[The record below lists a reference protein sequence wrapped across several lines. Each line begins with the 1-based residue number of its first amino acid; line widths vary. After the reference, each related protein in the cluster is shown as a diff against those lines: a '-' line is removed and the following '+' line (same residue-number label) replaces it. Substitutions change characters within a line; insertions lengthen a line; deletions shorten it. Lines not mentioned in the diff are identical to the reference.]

1 LRFPRHICVAA
12 SNPDCTLFFCHSF
25 SIPAE
30 EEDRHRSTLSAN
42 PERSLLDESEQS
54 L

>member
-1 LRFPRHICVAA
+1 LRFPRHICVDKQH
-12 SNPDCTLFFCHSF
+12 PDCTAFFCIGF

-30 EEDRHRSTLSAN
+30 EKIAIDPTLSAT
-42 PERSLLDESEQS
+42 RAQLLDESEQS